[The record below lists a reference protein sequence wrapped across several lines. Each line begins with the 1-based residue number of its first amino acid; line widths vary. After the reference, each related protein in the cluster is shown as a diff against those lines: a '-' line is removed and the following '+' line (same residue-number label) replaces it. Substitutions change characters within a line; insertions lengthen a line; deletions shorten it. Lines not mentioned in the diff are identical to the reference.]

1 VHESAADVDVRGSR
15 TQRIALALLPLFLAA
30 LAEWMFWGVIQ
41 PGVFAAVGVS
51 FVVFHDRL
59 ERDKQQLA
67 LALDERQTYID
78 DLERHDLQQRFLAE
92 VGEILS
98 STLDYE
104 ATLSNVAKIA
114 VRDLCDFCIVDMAG
128 DGGEMRRL
136 QVACRD
142 PNRTWI
148 CDVLGARPLDAQR
161 KHVTRSVIETRQAA
175 LVAEISPDVLQQ
187 FAQDPEHL
195 AELQA
200 IGAQSLI
207 AVPLL
212 AGETVLGVI
221 ALVSSS
227 ACYGAPDL
235 MIAEDLARR
244 AALSIENARLYRA
257 AREAIQSRDDVLAVV
272 AHDLRNPLNAILL
285 NTALLH
291 EPGRDASRV
300 SATIDRAARR
310 MDRLIQDLLDVAR
323 IESGRLTVERDCVST
338 AKLLA
343 DIVETQRAQVA
354 ALAIDLELSMPATLP
369 DVWADRD
376 RVSQIF
382 ENLIGNAARFTPR
395 GGLITVGASTRD
407 AEVLFWVADTGTG
420 IPPEHQAHVFD
431 RFWQGRSMRRGGA
444 GLGLPIVK
452 GFVEAHGGR
461 IWLESVLGR
470 GTTFFF
476 TLPAFRRTDVWQ
488 AAVATLPRSPSL
500 S

>member
-1 VHESAADVDVRGSR
+1 
-15 TQRIALALLPLFLAA
+15 LLPLLLAG
-30 LAEWMFWGVIQ
+30 LAEWMFWRVIQ
-41 PGVFAAVGVS
+41 PGVFVAVGVS
-51 FVVFHDRL
+51 FVVFHDRMQ
-59 ERDKQQLA
+59 RDKQRLA
-67 LALDERQTYID
+67 LALEERQTYID
-78 DLERHDLQQRFLAE
+78 DLERHELQQRFLAE

-104 ATLSNVAKIA
+104 ATLANVAKIA

-128 DGGEMRRL
+128 DCGEMRRIE
-136 QVACRD
+136 VACRE
-142 PNRTWI
+142 PARTWI
-148 CDVLGARPLDAQR
+148 CDVLAARPLDAQR
-161 KHVTRSVIETRQAA
+161 RHVTRSVIESRRAA
-175 LVAEISPDVLQQ
+175 LVAEISPDILTS

-195 AELQA
+195 AALEA
-200 IGAQSLI
+200 IAARSLI

-212 AGETVLGVI
+212 AGDTVLGVI
-221 ALVSSS
+221 MFVSASTI
-227 ACYGAPDL
+227 YGAADL
-235 MIAEDLARR
+235 LIAEDLARR

-285 NTALLH
+285 NIALLH
-291 EPGRDASRV
+291 EPGRDAMRV
-300 SATIDRAARR
+300 GATIDRAARR

-323 IESGRLTVERDCVST
+323 IESGRLTIERDCVAT
-338 AKLLA
+338 GKLLA
-343 DIVETQRAQVA
+343 DIVETQRASA
-354 ALAIDLELSMPATLP
+354 AAAAIDLELSAPGTLP
-369 DVWADRD
+369 DIWADRD

-395 GGLITVGASTRD
+395 GGLITVGATPRD
-407 AEVLFWVADTGTG
+407 AEVLFWVADTGAG
-420 IPPEHQAHVFD
+420 IAPEHHQHVFD

-461 IWLESVLGR
+461 IWLESVPGR

-488 AAVATLPRSPSL
+488 TAVPLARGSTPLG
-500 S
+500 